1 MTVSAPHA
9 DLRSALSEG
18 KAVQVDETM
27 EEVRTPVSAV
37 LPSDTPRHGATETAE
52 NGQLSAPLRAPQAR
66 GHGAGQVA
74 YHRSWR
80 RGKGREKFAAAV
92 KRWRDRN
99 REKKRAH
106 DAVAYAL
113 RTGKLVK
120 GPCEQL
126 GSDCGGRVEAHHDD
140 YTKPLSI
147 RWLCKRHHKQADRE
161 RVAQGLAA

>member
-1 MTVSAPHA
+1 
-9 DLRSALSEG
+9 
-18 KAVQVDETM
+18 M

-37 LPSDTPRHGATETAE
+37 LPSDAPRHRATGNAD
-52 NGQLSAPLRAPQAR
+52 NRHVSAPLCAPYDR
-66 GHGAGQVA
+66 DGLSRPAGQVA
-74 YHRSWR
+74 YHRAWR
-80 RGKGREKFAAAV
+80 RGKGRAKFAAAV

-106 DAVAYAL
+106 DAVAYSL